1 MSNIVSGVVK
11 CSRGRVM
18 SEAVGDVYT
27 DGGPTNVGAFL
38 KGSNKYLTTNDL
50 HITTIATVRMDEV
63 VKLRLRLQPPARE
76 DGEDWKKGGTSSS
89 T

>member
-1 MSNIVSGVVK
+1 
-11 CSRGRVM
+11 M

-63 VKLRLRLQPPARE
+63 VKLGVYDYSRLREKTVKIGRKEVRRRPHEYMHL
-76 DGEDWKKGGTSSS
+76 
-89 T
+89 